1 METKD
6 EQSHPPKTRSNYP
19 FSHVLSISR
28 WCTTTIDRRIHA
40 NLSRQVIAV
49 FSALWE
55 SEKTQK
61 CGKEWSSQACAKKK
75 SFNRLVFFL
84 LSSSVWKMEMET
96 LIIAFQSTRF
106 EPNICVQTVATFPSL
121 FLLGLVF
128 LSLHFLTDLL
138 LSHDSVCIL
147 KHFLPHKRSFCSTG
161 MHNKKSGTAAAIVQ
175 QKTLPNL
182 RKKATKSSSNVL
194 H

>member
-40 NLSRQVIAV
+40 NLSRQIIAV

-61 CGKEWSSQACAKKK
+61 CGKEWSGLGKKK
-75 SFNRLVFFL
+75 ASIASFFL

-121 FLLGLVF
+121 FLFGLVF
-128 LSLHFLTDLL
+128 LSLHFFTDLL